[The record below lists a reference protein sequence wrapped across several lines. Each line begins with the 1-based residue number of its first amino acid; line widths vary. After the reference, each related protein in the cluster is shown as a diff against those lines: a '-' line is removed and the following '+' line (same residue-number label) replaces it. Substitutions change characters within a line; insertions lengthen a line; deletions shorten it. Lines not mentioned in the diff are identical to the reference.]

1 MLKFSVK
8 ADGFDELH
16 ETIAQA
22 CTKAEHIVALQA
34 RKDTAPYVPFLT
46 GFPRPQNTGGRE
58 CDYLSRPIRKVPV
71 LRESHGRPGDRKHL
85 RAERRD
91 KGTDRQKSCVQ
102 HVRTQSGAIALV

>member
-46 GFPRPQNTGGRE
+46 GSLDRRTQVEGNAIIYGGRN
-58 CDYLSRPIRKVPV
+58 LSGQSWPRK
-71 LRESHGRPGDRKHL
+71 
-85 RAERRD
+85 
-91 KGTDRQKSCVQ
+91 
-102 HVRTQSGAIALV
+102 